1 MKLYHF
7 YNTANNLFA
16 QLNFPGEPKGLF
28 EPINYSIKNGGKR
41 MRPVLTMLSA
51 HLFGAEIE
59 KAFNPAIGMEL
70 FHNFTLLHDDI
81 MDNAPLRR
89 GQPTVFTK
97 WDINTAILSGDALFA
112 LAGEYMTRVD
122 DAHLRK
128 VMELYHTT
136 VVEVCKGQQ
145 YDMDFEHRN
154 AVSLDEYMEMIRL
167 KTAVLP
173 AACLKVG
180 GIVAGASEENLQLV
194 YDFGLL
200 LGLAFQI
207 KDDWLDVYGDFEK
220 FGKSNGGD
228 ILANKKTWLYIK
240 ALELADQNQYQA
252 LTLAYSSKAENP
264 ENKIALVKDIFGKL
278 QIDRLALVEAEKLFQ
293 GALGK
298 LKEVDVPQSKKELLH
313 ELAQALLSREV

>member
-1 MKLYHF
+1 MKLHQF
-7 YNTANNLFA
+7 YTTANNLFA

-59 KAFNPAIGMEL
+59 KAYNPAIGLEL
-70 FHNFTLLHDDI
+70 FHNFTLIHDDI

-97 WDINTAILSGDALFA
+97 WNINTAILSGDALFA
-112 LAGEYMTRVD
+112 LAGEFMTRVD

-145 YDMDFEHRN
+145 YDMDFEHRK
-154 AVSLDEYMEMIRL
+154 AVSLDEYLEMIRL

-173 AACLKVG
+173 AACLKAG

-207 KDDWLDVYGDFEK
+207 KDDWLDLYGDFEK

-240 ALELADQNQYQA
+240 ALELADQNHYQA
-252 LTLAYSSKAENP
+252 LTQTYSSKTENP

-278 QIDRLALVEAEKLFQ
+278 QIERLALVEAEKLFQ

-298 LKEVDVPQSKKELLH
+298 LKEVDAPQSKKELLH
-313 ELAQALLSREV
+313 ELAQTLLSREV